1 MDDRPRL
8 RSPSLVAA
16 WPGMGGVAQIAG
28 TYLVEKLRA
37 TPVAHVDAPPALEV
51 PSVTVKGGLLQPVS
65 VPRCTFHAWRNPD
78 GDRDLLIALADQQPS
93 HQSWRY
99 AELLLDEAQ
108 RHGVERVFT
117 FAALGA
123 PVHPTAVPRVVG
135 ICTRTELIADLRHV
149 GLDTLVSGE
158 ISGLNGVF
166 LAAAAARH
174 LPGIGLL
181 GEFPFFAAGVPN
193 PKTSAAVLRA
203 FCQLADVRLDLAELE
218 AQARGIEAN
227 LVKFLENME
236 RAANRGTRPG
246 GGARP
251 EGSDAGEEKE
261 DSAEEGE
268 ASEPD
273 ASAASADAARPPP
286 EPELSEDARHH
297 IEQLF
302 TESARDRSKA
312 LELKA
317 ELDRAGV
324 FKQFEDRFL
333 DLFRQAG

>member
-1 MDDRPRL
+1 MIDRL
-8 RSPSLVAA
+8 RRPALVAA
-16 WPGMGGVAQIAG
+16 WPGLGGVAQIAG
-28 TYLVEKLRA
+28 TYLVEKLHA
-37 TPVAHVDAPPALEV
+37 EPVAHVDAPPALDV

-78 GDRDLLIALADQQPS
+78 GDRDLLIALSDQQPS
-93 HQSWRY
+93 QRSWAY
-99 AELLLDEAQ
+99 AELLLDEAE
-108 RHGVERVFT
+108 RHGVGRVFT

-135 ICTRTELIADLRHV
+135 MCTRTELLTDLHHA
-149 GLDTLVSGE
+149 GIDTLLSGE
-158 ISGLNGVF
+158 ITGLNGVF
-166 LAAAAARH
+166 LAAAAARR

-203 FCQLADVRLDLAELE
+203 FGRLADVRLDLSELDD
-218 AQARGIEAN
+218 QARDIEAG
-227 LVKFLENME
+227 LLKFLANLE
-236 RAANRGTRPG
+236 R
-246 GGARP
+246 
-251 EGSDAGEEKE
+251 
-261 DSAEEGE
+261 
-268 ASEPD
+268 D
-273 ASAASADAARPPP
+273 ASRSARSREAAPDETPSKDPGAEDTADGSTPPDGETP
-286 EPELSEDARHH
+286 MPKEPELSEDTRHR

-302 TESARDRSKA
+302 EEVKRNRSKA

-317 ELDRAGV
+317 ELDRAGA